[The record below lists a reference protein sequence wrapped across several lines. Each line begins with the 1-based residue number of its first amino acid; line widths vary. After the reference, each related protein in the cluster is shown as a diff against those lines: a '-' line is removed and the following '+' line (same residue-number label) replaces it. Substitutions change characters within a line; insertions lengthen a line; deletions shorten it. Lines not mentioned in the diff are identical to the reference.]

1 MLSIGYTTHACNSMK
16 EICVK
21 ENNTGK
27 KSFTRSR
34 LVKELSWTCELPQ
47 TKVSAILASLAEL
60 ARREAPN
67 TFVLPGICK
76 LEVVRRKPR
85 KMRNPRTGDSFMLPE
100 RDALKITAPRS
111 LKLACAKVIEPAAT
125 PAEPVA
131 DAEKPAETKPAETTP
146 AETTPTA
153 TAAETVA
160 ATTPAAETSQPTTPA
175 PATEAAAATEAAP
188 AAKTEPAAE
197 PPPVIDPNVFI
208 SFRCP
213 RCHQEV
219 EASGDMVGLET
230 ECPACGNP
238 MIVPS
243 KSEEDTIHSAAPGGE
258 GDGPVRHAQTVS
270 SREAES
276 LSPEKLKGLTIR
288 IDVGDLG
295 LDTPQEAPAEVEIPP
310 EQMIS
315 FVCNACKQEVEASRD
330 LIGETLLCPGCG
342 APITVPEKS
351 VANTLH
357 DASQENDPKV
367 AQAMKGRTMRIDIGD
382 DF

>member
-1 MLSIGYTTHACNSMK
+1 MLVIHSMK
-16 EICVK
+16 EIYVK
-21 ENNTGK
+21 ESNTGK

-111 LKLACAKVIEPAAT
+111 LKLACAKVIEPIAPSSAGS
-125 PAEPVA
+125 VD
-131 DAEKPAETKPAETTP
+131 DAGKTAETKPAETTP
-146 AETTPTA
+146 AETAAA
-153 TAAETVA
+153 TTT
-160 ATTPAAETSQPTTPA
+160 ATTPAAETNQPTTPA
-175 PATEAAAATEAAP
+175 PATEA
-188 AAKTEPAAE
+188 EPAANTKPTTE
-197 PPPVIDPNVFI
+197 PPPVIDPNIFI

-238 MIVPS
+238 IVVPT
-243 KSEEDTIHSAAPGGE
+243 KSEDDTIHSATPDGE
-258 GDGPVRHAQTVS
+258 GNGPVRHAQTVS

-295 LDTPQEAPAEVEIPP
+295 LDTLQEAPAEVEIPP

>member
-1 MLSIGYTTHACNSMK
+1 MEK
-16 EICVK
+16 
-21 ENNTGK
+21 NTGK

-47 TKVSAILASLAEL
+47 TKVKSILDALAAL
-60 ARREAPN
+60 ARREAAN

-85 KMRNPRTGDSFMLPE
+85 KMRNPHTGESFMLPE
-100 RDALKITAPRS
+100 RDALRITAPRS
-111 LKLACAKVIEPAAT
+111 LKIACAKVIEPSAQTESPVEPEKAAEQAPAEPT
-125 PAEPVA
+125 VEKTVAAQEEAVEQTPAKPADAPEKAAEKAPAEPVA
-131 DAEKPAETKPAETTP
+131 VPAKAE
-146 AETTPTA
+146 
-153 TAAETVA
+153 
-160 ATTPAAETSQPTTPA
+160 
-175 PATEAAAATEAAP
+175 
-188 AAKTEPAAE
+188 EPL
-197 PPPVIDPNVFI
+197 PPVDPNAFI

-219 EASGDMVGLET
+219 EASGDMVGVET

-238 MIVPS
+238 ITVPAR
-243 KSEEDTIHSAAPGGE
+243 SEVDTVHADSNNNGT
-258 GDGPVRHAQTVS
+258 DGPVRHAQTVS
-270 SREAES
+270 TREAES

-295 LDTPQEAPAEVEIPP
+295 LDEPKEEPSKEEEPPP

-315 FVCNACKQEVEASRD
+315 FVCESCKQEIEASRD
-330 LIGETLLCPGCG
+330 MIGETTLCPGCG
-342 APITVPEKS
+342 APLVVPSES

-357 DASQENDPKV
+357 DTTQEKDPKV
-367 AQAMKGRTMRIDIGD
+367 ASAMKNRTMRIDIGD